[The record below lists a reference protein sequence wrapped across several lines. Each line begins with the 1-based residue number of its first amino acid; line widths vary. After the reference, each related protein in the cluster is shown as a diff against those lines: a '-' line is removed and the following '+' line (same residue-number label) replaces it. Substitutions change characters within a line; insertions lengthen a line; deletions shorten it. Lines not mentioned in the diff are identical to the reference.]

1 MGVGLSGKRGDRSL
15 KKEEDIFTWRARED
29 ISRIAKVQKS
39 AEKIIQLTFKWCFMS
54 YEGSS
59 QWRVITSGTCRPPL
73 THETDLE
80 TAPSPS
86 VCPSV
91 SPSPP
96 GTFLLSRTPPSSP
109 SPNFRPL
116 SLSLTSQSAS
126 LPLYQ
131 SRLHSHTHTYIH
143 TQTHTHTLT
152 DPVQC

>member
-59 QWRVITSGTCRPPL
+59 VTCNNVWYLQATINARDRP
-73 THETDLE
+73 E

-96 GTFLLSRTPPSSP
+96 GTSLLPRTPPSSP

-126 LPLYQ
+126 VPLYQ